1 MEPGF
6 YESGTFAPEAFTYPA
21 SCHVCEVEVDP
32 ETGEVRLAGYVV
44 VDDVGT
50 VINPLTL
57 KGQVHGGVAQG
68 VGQALMERVVYDPE
82 SGQLLSASF
91 MDYCMPRADDLC
103 AIEVGANPMP
113 TPLNPLGA
121 KGAGEAGTVGAL
133 PVVIS
138 AVIDALAPLG
148 VRSLDMPATHERVWR
163 AIREGS
169 RGVSSSPT
177 A

>member
-1 MEPGF
+1 
-6 YESGTFAPEAFTYPA
+6 
-21 SCHVCEVEVDP
+21 
-32 ETGEVRLAGYVV
+32 
-44 VDDVGT
+44 

-68 VGQALMERVVYDPE
+68 VGQALMERVAYDPE

-103 AIEVGANPMP
+103 AIEVGSNPMP

-148 VRSLDMPATHERVWR
+148 VASLDMPASRERVWR
-163 AIREGS
+163 AIRAARTEAP
-169 RGVSSSPT
+169 R
-177 A
+177 